1 VLLGLE
7 TYSYHLSFAYGKMD
21 IFQFIEKTAELGL
34 NGVQINAE
42 GEDLA
47 HLGSDDPDFLHEVK
61 NTADRLGLFIEIDT
75 CGTNPDNLTRA
86 LNICKELGADTLRVY
101 SSIGGDV
108 QEEMEQAIDDFKT
121 IVPVC
126 SDYGIRI
133 GYENHEYESS
143 QEILRVVNAVNS
155 QFVGTHVDVGNSMM
169 IWEEPVSAVKTM
181 ASKAV
186 SSHFK
191 DHIVVMPDE
200 QPLIIGVPLG
210 KGNINLSECFRI
222 LARRSPLKRI
232 NIEVCYGYIAP
243 FHVCE
248 IEGYGGRLGYGCFK
262 IEEPPYDPGIVAP
275 YLTQYIENPFQ
286 LSAFG
291 WSELANLSNSDTE
304 REKLVVLQN
313 KAVENS
319 VEFVKQLKKFYS
331 T

>member
-1 VLLGLE
+1 MLLGLE
-7 TYSYHLSFAYGKMD
+7 SYSYHLSFAYGKMD
-21 IFQFIEKTAELGL
+21 IFQFIKKTAELGL

-61 NTADRLGLFIEIDT
+61 HTADRLGLFIEIDT
-75 CGTNPDNLTRA
+75 CGTNRETLTRA
-86 LNICKELGADTLRVY
+86 LNICKELGADILRVY

-108 QEEMEQAIDDFKT
+108 QEEMKQAIDDFKT

-133 GYENHEYESS
+133 AYENHEYESS
-143 QEILRVVNAVNS
+143 QEIMRVVNAVNS
-155 QFVGTHVDVGNSMM
+155 QFVGTHIDVGNSMM

-200 QPLIIGVPLG
+200 HPLIIGVPLG

-243 FHVCE
+243 FHIGE
-248 IEGYGGRLGYGCFK
+248 TEGYGGKLGQGCFK
-262 IEEPPYDPGIVAP
+262 IVEQPYNSEIVAP
-275 YLTQYIENPFQ
+275 YIAQYLENPFQ
-286 LSAFG
+286 LNAFS
-291 WSELANLSNSDTE
+291 WSELADLATSDTQRKRMVE
-304 REKLVVLQN
+304 LQN
-313 KAVENS
+313 KAVEDS
-319 VEFVKQLKKFYS
+319 VEYVKQLNRI
-331 T
+331 